1 MQPSAETVRLTKQ
14 MEKEIQIWIEGCRKG
29 LRSAQLKLYE
39 RYARMLFATC
49 HRILNQAEEAEEA
62 MQDSFLKILTHL
74 DQYHEEMSFE
84 GWMRQVAVR
93 TAIDQLRRRSEEL
106 ELLTDNLPDLAEEE
120 EEEEPRY
127 TVDQV
132 RHAMEQLP
140 NGYRVVLSLYLFE
153 GYDMEEIAQIL
164 HVKPASVRSQ
174 YLRGKRKLIEV
185 IKQK

>member
-1 MQPSAETVRLTKQ
+1 
-14 MEKEIQIWIEGCRKG
+14 MEKEIQIWIEGCRQG
-29 LRSAQLKLYE
+29 ERGAQLKLYE
-39 RYARMLFATC
+39 RYAPMLYASC
-49 HRILNQAEEAEEA
+49 YRILAHVEEAEEA
-62 MQDSFLKILTHL
+62 MQDSFLKIFTHL
-74 DQYHEEMSFE
+74 EQYHEEMNFE
-84 GWMRQVAVR
+84 AWVR
-93 TAIDQLRRRSEEL
+93 RIAIHTAIDYVRQRSEEL

-174 YLRGKRKLIEV
+174 YLRGKRKLIEG
-185 IKQK
+185 IKRQ